1 MSQKKINTNN
11 KKEDALF
18 DLSQLEKDIQME
30 TIFKNMLPK
39 LNNNFS
45 ELVAANV
52 LLVLKLEGVIGD
64 SLNDSDIEMINR
76 IKDKIFSDKKMHSEF
91 LRVVRSIKGEKI

>member
-1 MSQKKINTNN
+1 MNQEKGNHNS
-11 KKEDALF
+11 KKEDVLF
-18 DLSQLEKDIQME
+18 ELSQPEKDIQME

-39 LNNNFS
+39 LNNDFS

-64 SLNDSDIEMINR
+64 SLTDNDIEMINR
-76 IKDKIFSDKKMHSEF
+76 IKDKIFSDKKIHSEF
-91 LRVVRSIKGEKI
+91 LRVVRSIKGEKV